1 MDLIGK
7 STLHP
12 VLFYTG
18 KIAGYFTWILL
29 ILSVLDIFI
38 ITPGSPALLKW
49 ISYLSALIAIL
60 LIIWSA
66 IDLGE
71 STRLGLPKEQTVLKT
86 KGIYRLSRNPMYLGF
101 DLLTL
106 SSVIFFY
113 DAFILILGLYSIL
126 IYHFIILGEEKFLTN
141 RFGKEFLD
149 FKKKTRR
156 YL

>member
-60 LIIWSA
+60 LII
-66 IDLGE
+66 
-71 STRLGLPKEQTVLKT
+71 
-86 KGIYRLSRNPMYLGF
+86 
-101 DLLTL
+101 
-106 SSVIFFY
+106 
-113 DAFILILGLYSIL
+113 
-126 IYHFIILGEEKFLTN
+126 
-141 RFGKEFLD
+141 
-149 FKKKTRR
+149 
-156 YL
+156 

>member
-106 SSVIFFY
+106 STVIFFY

>member
-29 ILSVLDIFI
+29 ILSTVDIFVI
-38 ITPGSPALLKW
+38 SPGSPAFLKW
-49 ISYLSALIAIL
+49 ISYISALIAIS
-60 LIIWSA
+60 LIIWSV
-66 IDLGE
+66 IDLGK

-86 KGIYRLSRNPMYLGF
+86 KGVYRLSRNPMYLGF

-106 SSVIFFY
+106 SSVLYFY

-126 IYHFIILGEEKFLTN
+126 IYHFIILGEERFLTN

-149 FKKKTRR
+149 FRKKTRR